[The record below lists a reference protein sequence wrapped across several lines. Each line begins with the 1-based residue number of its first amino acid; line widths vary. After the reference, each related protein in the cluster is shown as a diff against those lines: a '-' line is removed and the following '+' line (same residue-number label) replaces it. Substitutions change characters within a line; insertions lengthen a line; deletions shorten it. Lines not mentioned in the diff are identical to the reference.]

1 MTTTTLCLLL
11 QVAAILL
18 ATTRWRAL
26 AGGAA
31 AIVGSIAAWSAVQYL
46 LVRNFGTDELFFHSY
61 LLDATSPSGRMSPIT
76 GVALTFAAVATL
88 LLVGS
93 QRFRQRTAVAA
104 ACALVVGVLGFAA
117 MIGYVAGIPTTY
129 AWGAFTRV
137 AVHTAVALVIIS
149 VGLVALAW
157 YAEHRG
163 GEPSPKWLWPA
174 ALAGG
179 LISTGLIAQA
189 LSLASVGETSAL
201 REPSLIPEMIFVF
214 GAVLSVML
222 ARAVHLTQ
230 VGRRQRD
237 ELAALMTAREQA
249 ALEAVSEA
257 KRHERALEQS
267 LVEKEALLKEVHH
280 RVKNNLQVMA
290 SILGLQAHLIED
302 PRYRAKFDACRDRI
316 RTMATVHERLY
327 RNDSLASIEFGS
339 IVRDLTTM
347 AYRSRVPASLK
358 VELEFELE
366 PVRLNVDTA
375 MPASLIVH
383 ELVANAFSHAF
394 AGRDGGVVHTTLKRV
409 GSNRIALTVRDD
421 GVGGVVVD
429 AVATA
434 PTLGMKIVRDLV
446 RQIEGTLTVANEG
459 GSDVRVEF
467 PDPLGKAA

>member
-1 MTTTTLCLLL
+1 
-11 QVAAILL
+11 
-18 ATTRWRAL
+18 
-26 AGGAA
+26 
-31 AIVGSIAAWSAVQYL
+31 
-46 LVRNFGTDELFFHSY
+46 
-61 LLDATSPSGRMSPIT
+61 MSPIT

-93 QRFRQRTAVAA
+93 QRFRQRTAAAA

-117 MIGYVAGIPTTY
+117 IIDYVAGIPAAY
-129 AWGAFTRV
+129 GWAGFTQV

-157 YAEHRG
+157 YAERRD

-179 LISTGLIAQA
+179 LISTGLIAHA
-189 LSLASVGETSAL
+189 LSTAGVGAASTL
-201 REPSLIPEMIFVF
+201 RAPIPIPELIFVF

-237 ELAALMTAREQA
+237 ELAALMTAREQVAMA
-249 ALEAVSEA
+249 AVGEA
-257 KRHERALEQS
+257 KRHEQALEQS

-290 SILGLQAHLIED
+290 SILGLQAHLIDD

-339 IVRDLTTM
+339 MVRDLTTM

-366 PVRLNVDTA
+366 SVQLNVDIA
-375 MPASLIVH
+375 MPASMIVH

-394 AGRDGGVVHTTLKRV
+394 AGRDGGTVHTTLKRI
-409 GSNRIALTVRDD
+409 GSGRIALVVRDD
-421 GVGGVVVD
+421 GVGGVVTNTG
-429 AVATA
+429 ATA

-446 RQIEGTLTVANEG
+446 RQIEGTLTVENDG

-467 PDPLGKAA
+467 PDPLAKAA